1 MANTSAAN
9 KIMIHLDREEIVS
22 KLLIQISPKDI
33 HEWLKAKYPENPKM
47 IIAEKTLKLFKDNY
61 LDIYSTIKDDFQKA
75 KTALSTCSEDSM
87 ELSIRNNP
95 TYDKIVLETVG
106 KELDLKGKISTLCNV
121 IEIRMAQLFDV
132 IEEDPR
138 NINTRHD
145 RLLKEYIEVFGN
157 LLEKA
162 YKIVNNGP
170 DQVIQ
175 HNFTVQH
182 IDQQVVIFYEAI
194 KNVLSQIDLEAS
206 MHFMELFQHELNKIK
221 DPTNKPMQSVE
232 SRLSE
237 VKLINETIDQKIAA
251 L

>member
-1 MANTSAAN
+1 MANKPAVN
-9 KIMIHLDREEIVS
+9 KMLCHQDREEIVS
-22 KLLIQISPKDI
+22 KLLIGVSPKDI
-33 HEWLKAKYPENPKM
+33 HEWLKAKYPENTKM

-61 LDIYSTIKDDFQKA
+61 LDIYSTIKDDFGKA
-75 KTALSTCSEDSM
+75 KTAMTLGSESDL
-87 ELSIRNNP
+87 ELSIRENP
-95 TYDKIVLETVG
+95 TYNKIVLETVG
-106 KELDLKGKISTLCNV
+106 KELDIKLRLATCCNI
-121 IEIRMAQLFDV
+121 IETRMGQLFDI

-145 RLLKEYIEVFGN
+145 RMLKEYIEVFGG

-170 DQVIQ
+170 DQIIQ
-175 HNFTVQH
+175 HNVTVQR
-182 IDQQVVIFYEAI
+182 IDESIVVFYEAI

-206 MHFMELFQHELNKIK
+206 MHFMELFQHELNKLK
-221 DPTNKPMQSVE
+221 DPANKPIQSID

-237 VKLINETIDQKIAA
+237 VRLINETIDQKIAA